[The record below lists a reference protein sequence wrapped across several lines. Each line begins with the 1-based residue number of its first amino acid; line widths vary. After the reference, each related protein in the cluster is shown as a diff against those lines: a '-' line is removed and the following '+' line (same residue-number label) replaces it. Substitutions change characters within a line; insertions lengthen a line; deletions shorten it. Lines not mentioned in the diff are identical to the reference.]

1 MRNTPSIGLAA
12 FGTGSGAGAAVP
24 FEEVSTTQPS
34 KRHAVR
40 LLSERLRERRIRL
53 QDLVDQLRCMQSETK
68 SST

>member
-12 FGTGSGAGAAVP
+12 FGTACGVAEAVP
-24 FEEVSTTQPS
+24 SEEVSTTQPS

-40 LLSERLRERRIRL
+40 LLSERLRERRMRF
-53 QDLVDQLRCMQSETK
+53 QSLVDQLRCMRSEMK